1 MNLISFNYSVSLSQ
15 YTSADEWYLFA
26 SLQAAANELN
36 QKLPVDVATIFSSW
50 SHKAGYPLLTV
61 TRDYASGTFTVS
73 QQRFINNKTIVN
85 TDTWYVPINY
95 AVSSNYDYRNTS
107 ASHYLLNTANTSIT
121 NVNIVSDDWLLLNKQ
136 SSGYYR
142 ILYDEENY
150 RLIAQGLA
158 DETYKFHPRNRA
170 QLLHDAYRFVDTDR
184 ISQATL
190 FQLLAYLK
198 NEDQYAPWSTANS
211 ILTIYDQYL
220 RGDQNYELFQQF
232 VIELIE
238 DIFLKL
244 GVNEQPGEHYLNNYL
259 RVTLI
264 SLACQVGSEKCYTE
278 SAQKLKNYLQNGVAL
293 EPTVRTQAYCAGL
306 RKTDDSTYNTVISQL
321 LSSSVSTDRTLYI
334 SSLGCSH
341 TVSQLKTF
349 VENSIATNSLTYSE
363 RTSLLNAAYSRSE
376 AGLTASL
383 DFLEKNWQAYGEL
396 STTAKPLDSA
406 LRGIAN
412 YVVSDSQRSRVST
425 KLNEKKKNNIKY

>member
-1 MNLISFNYSVSLSQ
+1 MIFVNISLFNSSFPSFSQ
-15 YTSADEWYLFA
+15 YTSADEWYLFS
-26 SLQAAANELN
+26 SLQTAADELN
-36 QKLPVDVATIFSSW
+36 HRLPVTVASIFSSW
-50 SHKAGYPLLTV
+50 SQKAGYPLLTV
-61 TRDYASGTFTVS
+61 TRDYSAGTFSVS
-73 QQRFINNKTIVN
+73 QQRYLNNRTTVN

-95 AVSSNYDYRNTS
+95 AVSSAFDYRNTT
-107 ASHYLLNTANTSIT
+107 ASHYLLNVANTSIT
-121 NVNIVSDDWLLLNKQ
+121 DVNIASDEWLLLNKQ

-150 RLIAQGLA
+150 RLIAKGLA
-158 DETYKFHPRNRA
+158 EETYKFHPRNRA
-170 QLLHDAYRFVDTDR
+170 QLLHDAYRFVDTGR

-220 RGDQNYELFQQF
+220 RGDSNYAHFKEFVVEL
-232 VIELIE
+232 VE

-244 GVNEQPGEHYLNNYL
+244 SVNEQPGEHYLNNYL

-264 SLACQVGSEKCYTE
+264 SLACQVGSEKCYTH
-278 SAQKLKNYLQNGVAL
+278 SAQKLKDYLERGVAL

-306 RKTDDSTYNTVISQL
+306 RQTDDTTYNLVRTQL
-321 LSSSVSTDRTLYI
+321 FASSVSTDRSLFI
-334 SSLGCSH
+334 SSLGCSQSA
-341 TVSQLKTF
+341 SQLKTF
-349 VENSIATNSLTYSE
+349 VESSIDTTNSLSYSE

-376 AGLTASL
+376 VGVTVSL
-383 DFLEKNWQAYGEL
+383 DFLEVNWKAYAEL
-396 STTAKPLDSA
+396 STTTAKPLDSA

-412 YVVSDSQRSRVST
+412 YIVSESQSTRVS
-425 KLNEKKKNNIKY
+425 

>member
-1 MNLISFNYSVSLSQ
+1 M
-15 YTSADEWYLFA
+15 
-26 SLQAAANELN
+26 
-36 QKLPVDVATIFSSW
+36 
-50 SHKAGYPLLTV
+50 LTV

-73 QQRFINNKTIVN
+73 QQRFINNKNTVN

-95 AVSSNYDYRNTS
+95 AVSSNYDYRNTT
-107 ASHYLLNTANTSIT
+107 ASHYLLNTANISIT
-121 NVNIVSDDWLLLNKQ
+121 NVNIDSGDWLLLNKQ

-158 DETYKFHPRNRA
+158 NETYKFHPRNRA
-170 QLLHDAYRFVDTDR
+170 QLLHDAYRFVDTER

-220 RGDQNYELFQQF
+220 RGDQSYELFQQF

-244 GVNEQPGEHYLNNYL
+244 SVNEQPGEHYLNNYL
-259 RVTLI
+259 RVTLV

-278 SAQKLKNYLQNGVAL
+278 SAQKLKNYLLNGVAL

-306 RKTDDSTYNTVISQL
+306 RKTDDTTYNLVLSQL
-321 LSSSVSTDRTLYI
+321 FASSVSTDRSLFI

-349 VENSIATNSLTYSE
+349 VESSIGTNSLSYSE
-363 RTSLLNAAYSRSE
+363 RTSLLNAAYSRSNH
-376 AGLTASL
+376 GVIASL
-383 DFLEKNWQAYGEL
+383 DFLEVNWKAYGDL
-396 STTAKPLDSA
+396 STTTAKPLDTA
-406 LRGIAN
+406 LSGIAN
-412 YVVSDSQRSRVST
+412 YVVNESQRTRVSGD
-425 KLNEKKKNNIKY
+425 

>member
-1 MNLISFNYSVSLSQ
+1 M
-15 YTSADEWYLFA
+15 
-26 SLQAAANELN
+26 AA
-36 QKLPVDVATIFSSW
+36 IFSSW
-50 SHKAGYPLLTV
+50 SQKAGYPLLTV

-73 QQRFINNKTIVN
+73 QQRFVN
-85 TDTWYVPINY
+85 DKNATNTNTWYVPINY
-95 AVSSNYDYRNTS
+95 AVSSNYDYRNTT

-121 NVNIVSDDWLLLNKQ
+121 NVNIDSGDWLLLNKQ

-158 DETYKFHPRNRA
+158 NETYKFHPRNRA
-170 QLLHDAYRFVDTDR
+170 QLLHDAYRFVDTER

-220 RGDQNYELFQQF
+220 RGDQNYELFQMF

-244 GVNEQPGEHYLNNYL
+244 SVNEQPGEHYLNNYL
-259 RVTLI
+259 RVILV

-278 SAQKLKNYLQNGVAL
+278 SAQKLKNYLENGVAL

-306 RKTDDSTYNTVISQL
+306 RKTDNTTYNLVLSQL
-321 LSSSVSTDRTLYI
+321 FASSSSTDRSLFI

-349 VENSIATNSLTYSE
+349 VESSIGTNSLSYSE
-363 RTSLLNAAYSRSE
+363 RTSLLNAAYSRSNH
-376 AGLTASL
+376 GVIASL
-383 DFLEKNWQAYGEL
+383 DFLEVNWKAYGDL
-396 STTAKPLDSA
+396 STTAKPLDTA

-412 YVVSDSQRSRVST
+412 YVVNDSQRTRVSGD
-425 KLNEKKKNNIKY
+425 